1 MRMVCTNN
9 SASPRSQGRKTIW
22 NYAIRMCTK
31 GPKEKPI
38 QSDRAVASERQ
49 PDREDHV
56 VGRGMKAGG
65 RDLVSA
71 TKSKTESFSNVQPPD
86 NQSRRNK
93 VLLHP
98 VLRALLE
105 ES

>member
-1 MRMVCTNN
+1 
-9 SASPRSQGRKTIW
+9 
-22 NYAIRMCTK
+22 MCTK
-31 GPKEKPI
+31 EPKEKPI

-56 VGRGMKAGG
+56 VVRGMKAGR

-98 VLRALLE
+98 VSRALLE